1 MQMKHLWVIFLSI
14 IFAACAQGGGEIPG
28 QAGNDARRAGNEA
41 RGAGNDGKCIQM
53 TVERL
58 PDLNVPR
65 NAHTAAFVNGELT
78 VIGGHTT
85 GFIPTKTAE
94 YYRDGAWHLI
104 DSYFPHDYGFG
115 VVLSPEEILVGG
127 GCAEAFGEGQTQGV
141 ELYNTLTHSFT
152 PLPIMDQRR
161 TRPTAARLTD
171 GTVLISG
178 NWYYADYTSSYS
190 ISNGPETVRRSALQR
205 TAPYIFQTSPDNAII
220 FSSAGTEDEKL
231 EPMAERLQGEPFE
244 VPLLQEWEDWTPL
257 DGGQMSQFFI
267 GDEAVGGYAWLFPAI
282 RKADGQPGLIKV
294 IGEDFSVLETERP
307 LSLEGPEGEE
317 LTNHLVLLADR
328 ENSCAWI
335 VQSILGM
342 NRIYVTKVEY
352 GKALHGGKAPVALY
366 RADLPEDLPGP
377 YTMNPVLLPGGRI
390 AFMGGRP
397 GLDEYYPIASAFIL
411 HTEPLPAKHSRSW
424 WLGLIA
430 GILCASALVLISW
443 RLQVV
448 SAKKKKAEEVEQGEA
463 LFTDMMTR
471 IRALMEEKELF
482 RKPDLKVED
491 LAAEL
496 GTNAAYVRGCI
507 GGAYGGTFS
516 DFVNEY
522 RIRYVQRLL
531 LANPNAKITAL
542 AEDAGFSSNATFY
555 RHFSA
560 VTGLSPAAWLKQQQ
574 QQQ

>member
-1 MQMKHLWVIFLSI
+1 MQMNRLWIIFAAI

-28 QAGNDARRAGNEA
+28 QAGNDARRAGND
-41 RGAGNDGKCIQM
+41 AGRADEVLPM

-85 GFIPTKTAE
+85 GFIPTNTAE
-94 YYRDGAWHLI
+94 YYSNGAWHLI

-127 GCAEAFGEGQTQGV
+127 GCAEAFGGGQTQGV
-141 ELYNTLTHSFT
+141 ELYSALTHSFT

-178 NWYYADYTSSYS
+178 NWYYADYTSTYS
-190 ISNGPETVRRSALQR
+190 VTKGPATIRKSAPQKVS
-205 TAPYIFQTSPDNAII
+205 PFIFQTSQDNAII
-220 FSSAGTEDEKL
+220 FSGIGSRDEKL
-231 EPMAERLQGEPFE
+231 EPIAERLQGESFE
-244 VPLLQEWEDWTPL
+244 IPLLQEWEDWTPL

-328 ENSCAWI
+328 ENYC
-335 VQSILGM
+335 
-342 NRIYVTKVEY
+342 E
-352 GKALHGGKAPVALY
+352 KALRGGKAPLTLY

-411 HTEPLPAKHSRSW
+411 HTEPLPEKSRLPW
-424 WLGLIA
+424 LLGLLC
-430 GILCASALVLISW
+430 GILFASALVLIAL
-443 RLQVV
+443 RLSRK
-448 SAKKKKAEEVEQGEA
+448 SARKEPESARETV
-463 LFTDMMTR
+463 FTDMMTR
-471 IRALMEEKELF
+471 IQTLMEEKELF
-482 RKPDLKVED
+482 KRPDLKVED

-496 GTNAAYVRGCI
+496 GTNVAYVRGCI
-507 GGAYGGTFS
+507 SGTYGGSFKS
-516 DFVNEY
+516 FVNEY

-531 LANPNAKITAL
+531 KENPNAKITAL

-555 RHFSA
+555 RNFTA
-560 VTGLSPAAWLKQQQ
+560 ITGLSPAAWLKQQQ
-574 QQQ
+574 Q

>member
-1 MQMKHLWVIFLSI
+1 MGMKLLPLISLAILFV
-14 IFAACAQGGGEIPG
+14 ACAQGGGEIPG
-28 QAGNDARRAGNEA
+28 QAGNDARR
-41 RGAGNDGKCIQM
+41 AGNDGKCIQM

-85 GFIPTKTAE
+85 GFIPTNTAE
-94 YYRDGAWHLI
+94 YYSNGAWHLI

-141 ELYNTLTHSFT
+141 ELYSALTHSFT

-178 NWYYADYTSSYS
+178 NWYYADYTSTYS
-190 ISNGPETVRRSALQR
+190 VSEGPETVRRSALQR
-205 TAPYIFQTSPDNAII
+205 VSPYIFQTSPENAII

-231 EPMAERLQGEPFE
+231 EPIAERLQGEPFE
-244 VPLLQEWEDWTPL
+244 VPLLQKWEDWTPL

-317 LTNHLVLLADR
+317 LTSHLVLLADR

-352 GKALHGGKAPVALY
+352 GKALRGGKAPVTLY

-411 HTEPLPAKHSRSW
+411 HTEPLPEKSRRPW
-424 WLGLIA
+424 LLGLLC
-430 GILCASALVLISW
+430 GILFASALVPIALHLS
-443 RLQVV
+443 RK
-448 SAKKKKAEEVEQGEA
+448 SAHKEPESARETV
-463 LFTDMMTR
+463 FTDMMTR
-471 IRALMEEKELF
+471 IQTLMEEKELF
-482 RKPDLKVED
+482 KRPDLKVED

-496 GTNAAYVRGCI
+496 GTNVAYVRGCI
-507 GGAYGGTFS
+507 SGTYGGSFKS
-516 DFVNEY
+516 FVNEY
-522 RIRYVQRLL
+522 RIHYVQRLL
-531 LANPNAKITAL
+531 KENPNAKITAL

-555 RHFSA
+555 RNFTA
-560 VTGLSPAAWLKQQQ
+560 ITGLSPAAWLKQQQ
-574 QQQ
+574 SDKTQQV

>member
-1 MQMKHLWVIFLSI
+1 MRYPVLLILLLV
-14 IFAACAQGGGEIPG
+14 ACAQGGGEIPG
-28 QAGNDARRAGNEA
+28 QAGNEARR
-41 RGAGNDGKCIQM
+41 AGNDGKCIQM
-53 TVERL
+53 SVERL

-85 GFIPTKTAE
+85 GFIPTNTAE
-94 YYRDGAWHLI
+94 YYSNGAWHLI

-141 ELYNTLTHSFT
+141 ELYSALTHSFT

-178 NWYYADYTSSYS
+178 NWYYADYTSTYS
-190 ISNGPETVRRSALQR
+190 VPEGPATVRRSALQR
-205 TAPYIFQTSPDNAII
+205 VSPFIFQTSPDNAII
-220 FSSAGTEDEKL
+220 FSGAGTQDEKL

-244 VPLLQEWEDWTPL
+244 VPLLREWENWNTG
-257 DGGQMSQFFI
+257 DGMQMSQFFI

-294 IGEDFSVLETERP
+294 VGEEFSVLETERP

-352 GKALHGGKAPVALY
+352 GKALRGGKAPVALY

-377 YTMNPVLLPGGRI
+377 YAMNPVLLPGGRI

-397 GLDEYYPIASAFIL
+397 GLDEYYPSASAFIL
-411 HTEPLPAKHSRSW
+411 HTGPLPEKSRLPW
-424 WLGLIA
+424 LLGLLA
-430 GILCASALVLISW
+430 GILSVSALVLI
-443 RLQVV
+443 
-448 SAKKKKAEEVEQGEA
+448 A
-463 LFTDMMTR
+463 LRIRRKVTVTQESTRETVFMDMMTR
-471 IRALMEEKELF
+471 IQNLMEEKELF
-482 RKPDLKVED
+482 KRPDLKVED

-496 GTNAAYVRGCI
+496 GTNVTYVRGCI
-507 GGAYGGTFS
+507 SGTYGGSFKN
-516 DFVNEY
+516 FVNEY

-531 LANPNAKITAL
+531 KENPNAKITAL

-555 RHFSA
+555 RNFTA
-560 VTGLSPAAWLKQQQ
+560 ITGLSPAAWLKQQ
-574 QQQ
+574 

>member
-1 MQMKHLWVIFLSI
+1 MGMKLLPLISLAILLAVCTRGAGQ
-14 IFAACAQGGGEIPG
+14 AAGPG
-28 QAGNDARRAGNEA
+28 QAGNE
-41 RGAGNDGKCIQM
+41 GKCIPM

-58 PDLNVPR
+58 PDMNVPR

-85 GFIPTKTAE
+85 GFIPTNTAE

-115 VVLSPEEILVGG
+115 VVLSQEEILVGG
-127 GCAEAFGEGQTQGV
+127 GCAEAFGVGQTQGV
-141 ELYNTLTHSFT
+141 ELYNALTHSFF

-161 TRPTAARLTD
+161 TRPTAARLSD
-171 GTVLISG
+171 GTVVISG
-178 NWYYADYTSSYS
+178 NWYNADYTSTYS
-190 ISNGPETVRRSALQR
+190 VTKGPATIRKSVPQKVS
-205 TAPYIFQTSPDNAII
+205 PFIFQTSQDNAII
-220 FSSAGTEDEKL
+220 FSGIGSRDEKL
-231 EPMAERLQGEPFE
+231 EPVAERLQGEPFE

-282 RKADGQPGLIKV
+282 RKTDGQPGLIKV
-294 IGEDFSVLETERP
+294 IGEDFSVLETECP
-307 LSLEGPEGEE
+307 LSLEGLEGEE
-317 LTNHLVLLADR
+317 LTSHLVLLADR

-352 GKALHGGKAPVALY
+352 GKALRGGKAPVKLY
-366 RADLPEDLPGP
+366 RADLPENLPGP

-411 HTEPLPAKHSRSW
+411 HTGPMPEKSRLPW
-424 WLGLIA
+424 LLGLLA
-430 GILCASALVLISW
+430 GILSVSALVLI
-443 RLQVV
+443 
-448 SAKKKKAEEVEQGEA
+448 A
-463 LFTDMMTR
+463 LRIRRKVTVTQESTRETVFMDMMTR
-471 IRALMEEKELF
+471 IQNLMEEKELF
-482 RKPDLKVED
+482 KRPDLKVED

-496 GTNAAYVRGCI
+496 GTNVTYVRGCI
-507 GGAYGGTFS
+507 SGTYGGSFKN
-516 DFVNEY
+516 FVNEY

-531 LANPNAKITAL
+531 KETPNAKITAL

-555 RHFSA
+555 RNFTA
-560 VTGLSPAAWLKQQQ
+560 ITGLSPAAWLKQQ
-574 QQQ
+574 

>member
-1 MQMKHLWVIFLSI
+1 MQMKHQWVIFIAI
-14 IFAACAQGGGEIPG
+14 IFAACAQSGGEIPG
-28 QAGNDARRAGNEA
+28 QAGNEARR
-41 RGAGNDGKCIQM
+41 AGNDGKCIQM

-65 NAHTAAFVNGELT
+65 NAHAAALVNGELM

-104 DSYFPHDYGFG
+104 DTYFPHDYGFS
-115 VVLSPEEILVGG
+115 VALSPEEILVGG

-141 ELYNTLTHSFT
+141 ELYSALTHSFT
-152 PLPIMDQRR
+152 PFPIMDQRR
-161 TRPTAARLTD
+161 TRPAAARLTD
-171 GTVLISG
+171 GTVVISG
-178 NWYYADYTSSYS
+178 NWYYADYTSTYS
-190 ISNGPETVRRSALQR
+190 VTGGPATIRRSALQR
-205 TAPYIFQTSPDNAII
+205 VSPYIFQTSPDNAII
-220 FSSAGTEDEKL
+220 FSCAGTQDEPL
-231 EPMAERLQGEPFE
+231 EPIAERLQGEPFE

-257 DGGQMSQFFI
+257 DGGQMNQFFI

-317 LTNHLVLLADR
+317 LTSHLVLLADR

-352 GKALHGGKAPVALY
+352 GKALRGGKAPVTLY

-411 HTEPLPAKHSRSW
+411 HTEPLPEKSRLPW
-424 WLGLIA
+424 LLGLLC
-430 GILCASALVLISW
+430 GILFASALVLIAL
-443 RLQVV
+443 RLSRK
-448 SAKKKKAEEVEQGEA
+448 SARKEPESARETV
-463 LFTDMMTR
+463 FTDMMTR
-471 IRALMEEKELF
+471 IQTLMEEKELF
-482 RKPDLKVED
+482 KRPDLKVED

-496 GTNAAYVRGCI
+496 GTNVAYVRGCI
-507 GGAYGGTFS
+507 SGTYGGSFKS
-516 DFVNEY
+516 FVNEY

-531 LANPNAKITAL
+531 KENPNAKITAL

-555 RHFSA
+555 RNFTA
-560 VTGLSPAAWLKQQQ
+560 ITGLSPAAWLKQQP
-574 QQQ
+574 

>member
-1 MQMKHLWVIFLSI
+1 MQMNRLWIIFAAI

-28 QAGNDARRAGNEA
+28 QAGNDARRAGND
-41 RGAGNDGKCIQM
+41 AGRADEVLPM

-65 NAHTAAFVNGELT
+65 NAHTAAFVNGDLT

-85 GFIPTKTAE
+85 GFIPTNTAE
-94 YYRDGAWHLI
+94 YYSNGAWHLI

-127 GCAEAFGEGQTQGV
+127 GCAEAFGGGQTQGV
-141 ELYNTLTHSFT
+141 ELYSALTHSFT

-178 NWYYADYTSSYS
+178 NWYYADYTSTYS
-190 ISNGPETVRRSALQR
+190 VSEGPSTVRRSALQR
-205 TAPYIFQTSPDNAII
+205 VSPYIFQTSPDNAII
-220 FSSAGTEDEKL
+220 FSGIGSRDEKL
-231 EPMAERLQGEPFE
+231 EPIAERLQGEPFE

-282 RKADGQPGLIKV
+282 RKTDGQPGLIKV

-317 LTNHLVLLADR
+317 LTSHLVLLADR

-352 GKALHGGKAPVALY
+352 EKALRGGKAPLTLY

-411 HTEPLPAKHSRSW
+411 HTEPLPEKSRLPW
-424 WLGLIA
+424 LLGLLC
-430 GILCASALVLISW
+430 GILFASALVLIAL
-443 RLQVV
+443 RLSRK
-448 SAKKKKAEEVEQGEA
+448 SARKEPESARETV
-463 LFTDMMTR
+463 FTDMMTR
-471 IRALMEEKELF
+471 IQTLMEEKELF
-482 RKPDLKVED
+482 KRPDLKVED

-496 GTNAAYVRGCI
+496 GTNVAYVRGCI
-507 GGAYGGTFS
+507 SGTYGGSFKS
-516 DFVNEY
+516 FVNEY

-531 LANPNAKITAL
+531 KENPNAKITAL

-555 RHFSA
+555 RNFTA
-560 VTGLSPAAWLKQQQ
+560 ITGLSPAAWLKQQQ
-574 QQQ
+574 Q

>member
-1 MQMKHLWVIFLSI
+1 MQMNRLWIIFAAI

-28 QAGNDARRAGNEA
+28 QAGNDARRAGND
-41 RGAGNDGKCIQM
+41 AGRADEVLPM

-65 NAHTAAFVNGELT
+65 NAHTAAFVNGDLT

-85 GFIPTKTAE
+85 GFIPTNTAE
-94 YYRDGAWHLI
+94 YYSNGAWHLI

-127 GCAEAFGEGQTQGV
+127 GCAEAFGGGQTQGV
-141 ELYNTLTHSFT
+141 ELYSALTHSFT

-178 NWYYADYTSSYS
+178 NWYYADYTSTYS
-190 ISNGPETVRRSALQR
+190 VSEGPSTVRRSALQR
-205 TAPYIFQTSPDNAII
+205 VSPYIFQTSPDNAII
-220 FSSAGTEDEKL
+220 FSGIGSRDEKL
-231 EPMAERLQGEPFE
+231 EPIAERLQGEPFE

-282 RKADGQPGLIKV
+282 RKTDGQPGLIKV

-317 LTNHLVLLADR
+317 LTSHLVLLADR

-352 GKALHGGKAPVALY
+352 EKALRGGKAPLTLY

-411 HTEPLPAKHSRSW
+411 HTEPLPEKSRLPW
-424 WLGLIA
+424 LLGLLC
-430 GILCASALVLISW
+430 GILFASALVLIAL
-443 RLQVV
+443 RLSRK
-448 SAKKKKAEEVEQGEA
+448 SARKEPESARETV
-463 LFTDMMTR
+463 FTDMMTR
-471 IRALMEEKELF
+471 IQTLMEEKELF
-482 RKPDLKVED
+482 KRPDLKVED

-496 GTNAAYVRGCI
+496 GTNVAYVRGCI
-507 GGAYGGTFS
+507 SGTYGGSFKS
-516 DFVNEY
+516 FVNEY

-531 LANPNAKITAL
+531 KENPNAKITAL

-555 RHFSA
+555 RNFTA
-560 VTGLSPAAWLKQQQ
+560 ITGLSPAAWLKQQQ
-574 QQQ
+574 

>member
-1 MQMKHLWVIFLSI
+1 MGMKLLPLISLAI
-14 IFAACAQGGGEIPG
+14 LLLAACTRGAGPAAGPG
-28 QAGNDARRAGNEA
+28 Q
-41 RGAGNDGKCIQM
+41 AGNDGKCIQM

-85 GFIPTKTAE
+85 GFIPTNTAE
-94 YYRDGAWHLI
+94 YYSNGAWHLI

-141 ELYNTLTHSFT
+141 ELYSALTHSFT

-178 NWYYADYTSSYS
+178 NWYYADYTSTYS
-190 ISNGPETVRRSALQR
+190 VTKGPATILKSAPQKVS
-205 TAPYIFQTSPDNAII
+205 PFIFQTSQDNAII
-220 FSSAGTEDEKL
+220 FSGISSRDEKL
-231 EPMAERLQGEPFE
+231 EPVAERLQGEPFE

-294 IGEDFSVLETERP
+294 VGEDFSVLETEHP

-352 GKALHGGKAPVALY
+352 GKALRGGKAPVALY

-377 YTMNPVLLPGGRI
+377 YAMNPVLLPGGRI

-411 HTEPLPAKHSRSW
+411 HTEPLPEKSRLPW
-424 WLGLIA
+424 LLGLLA
-430 GILCASALVLISW
+430 GILSVSALVLI
-443 RLQVV
+443 
-448 SAKKKKAEEVEQGEA
+448 A
-463 LFTDMMTR
+463 LRIRRKVTVTQESTRETVFMDMMTR
-471 IRALMEEKELF
+471 IQNLMEEKELF
-482 RKPDLKVED
+482 KRPDLKVED

-496 GTNAAYVRGCI
+496 GTNVTYVRGCI
-507 GGAYGGTFS
+507 SGTYGGSFKN
-516 DFVNEY
+516 FVNEY

-531 LANPNAKITAL
+531 KENPNAKITAL

-555 RHFSA
+555 RNFTA
-560 VTGLSPAAWLKQQQ
+560 ITGLSPAAWLKQQ
-574 QQQ
+574 

>member
-1 MQMKHLWVIFLSI
+1 MRYPVLLILLLV
-14 IFAACAQGGGEIPG
+14 ACAQGGGEIPG
-28 QAGNDARRAGNEA
+28 EAGNDAGRADEVLP
-41 RGAGNDGKCIQM
+41 M

-85 GFIPTKTAE
+85 GFIPTNTAE

-141 ELYNTLTHSFT
+141 ELYSALTHSFT

-178 NWYYADYTSSYS
+178 NWYYADYTSTYS
-190 ISNGPETVRRSALQR
+190 VSEGPATVRRSALQR
-205 TAPYIFQTSPDNAII
+205 VSPYIFQTSPDNAII
-220 FSSAGTEDEKL
+220 FSSVGTEDEKL
-231 EPMAERLQGEPFE
+231 EPIAERLQGESFE

-282 RKADGQPGLIKV
+282 RKTDGQPGLIKV

-317 LTNHLVLLADR
+317 LTSHLVLLADR
-328 ENSCAWI
+328 ENYCAWI

-352 GKALHGGKAPVALY
+352 EKALRGGKAPLTLY

-390 AFMGGRP
+390 AILGGRP

-496 GTNAAYVRGCI
+496 GTNVAYVRGCI
-507 GGAYGGTFS
+507 SGTYGGSFKS
-516 DFVNEY
+516 FVNEY

-555 RHFSA
+555 RNFTA
-560 VTGLSPAAWLKQQQ
+560 ITGLSPAAWLKQQQ
-574 QQQ
+574 Q

>member
-1 MQMKHLWVIFLSI
+1 MKRPVLLILLLLF
-14 IFAACAQGGGEIPG
+14 CGIPG
-28 QAGNDARRAGNEA
+28 E
-41 RGAGNDGKCIQM
+41 AGNDGKCIQM

-85 GFIPTKTAE
+85 GFIPTNTAE

-141 ELYNTLTHSFT
+141 ELYSALTHSFT
-152 PLPIMDQRR
+152 PLPIMDQHR
-161 TRPTAARLTD
+161 TRPTAARLSD

-178 NWYYADYTSSYS
+178 NWYSADYTSTYS
-190 ISNGPETVRRSALQR
+190 VPGGPATVRRSALQR
-205 TAPYIFQTSPDNAII
+205 VSPYIFQTSPDNAII
-220 FSSAGTEDEKL
+220 FSSVGTRDEAL
-231 EPMAERLQGEPFE
+231 EPIVERLQGEPFE

-267 GDEAVGGYAWLFPAI
+267 GDEAVGGYAWLFPAL

-352 GKALHGGKAPVALY
+352 GKALRGGKAPVTLY

-411 HTEPLPAKHSRSW
+411 HTEPLPEKSRLPW
-424 WLGLIA
+424 LLGLIA
-430 GILCASALVLISW
+430 GMLFASALVFLAL
-443 RLQVV
+443 RLSRKAAAPQE
-448 SAKKKKAEEVEQGEA
+448 SARETV
-463 LFTDMMTR
+463 FTDMMTR
-471 IRALMEEKELF
+471 IQTLMEEKELF
-482 RKPDLKVED
+482 KRPDLKVED

-496 GTNAAYVRGCI
+496 GTNVAYVRGCI
-507 GGAYGGTFS
+507 SGTYGGSFKS
-516 DFVNEY
+516 FVNEY

-531 LANPNAKITAL
+531 KENPNAKITAL

-555 RHFSA
+555 RNFTA
-560 VTGLSPAAWLKQQQ
+560 ITGLSPAAWLKQQQ
-574 QQQ
+574 Q

>member
-1 MQMKHLWVIFLSI
+1 MQMNRLWIIFAAI

-28 QAGNDARRAGNEA
+28 QAGNDARRAGND
-41 RGAGNDGKCIQM
+41 AGRADEVLPM

-65 NAHTAAFVNGELT
+65 NAHTAAFLNGELT

-85 GFIPTKTAE
+85 GFIPTNTAE
-94 YYRDGAWHLI
+94 YYSNGAWHLI

-127 GCAEAFGEGQTQGV
+127 GCAEAFGGGQTQGV
-141 ELYNTLTHSFT
+141 ELYSALTHSFT

-190 ISNGPETVRRSALQR
+190 ISNGPETIRRSALQR
-205 TAPYIFQTSPDNAII
+205 VSPYIFQTSPDNAII
-220 FSSAGTEDEKL
+220 FSGIGSRDEKL
-231 EPMAERLQGEPFE
+231 EPIAERLQGEPFE
-244 VPLLQEWEDWTPL
+244 IPLLQEWEDWTPL

-317 LTNHLVLLADR
+317 LTSHLVLLADR

-352 GKALHGGKAPVALY
+352 GKALRGGKAPVTLY

-411 HTEPLPAKHSRSW
+411 HTEPLPEKSRLPW
-424 WLGLIA
+424 LLGLLC
-430 GILCASALVLISW
+430 GILFASALVLIALHLS
-443 RLQVV
+443 RK
-448 SAKKKKAEEVEQGEA
+448 SARKEPESARETV
-463 LFTDMMTR
+463 FTDMMTR
-471 IRALMEEKELF
+471 IQTLMEEKELF
-482 RKPDLKVED
+482 KRPDLKVED

-496 GTNAAYVRGCI
+496 GTNVAYVRGCI
-507 GGAYGGTFS
+507 SGTYGGSFKS
-516 DFVNEY
+516 FVNEY

-531 LANPNAKITAL
+531 KENPNAKITAL

-555 RHFSA
+555 RNFTA
-560 VTGLSPAAWLKQQQ
+560 ITGLSPAAWLKQQQ
-574 QQQ
+574 Q

>member
-1 MQMKHLWVIFLSI
+1 MGMKLLPLISLAI
-14 IFAACAQGGGEIPG
+14 LLAACTRGAGQAAGPG
-28 QAGNDARRAGNEA
+28 QAGNE
-41 RGAGNDGKCIQM
+41 GKCIPM

-85 GFIPTKTAE
+85 GFIPTNTAE
-94 YYRDGAWHLI
+94 YYSNGAWHLI

-141 ELYNTLTHSFT
+141 ELYSALTHSFT

-178 NWYYADYTSSYS
+178 NWYYADYTSTYS
-190 ISNGPETVRRSALQR
+190 VTKGPATIRKSAPQKVS
-205 TAPYIFQTSPDNAII
+205 PFIFQTSPDNAII
-220 FSSAGTEDEKL
+220 FSGAGTQDEKL
-231 EPMAERLQGEPFE
+231 EPIAERLQGEPFE

-352 GKALHGGKAPVALY
+352 GKALRGGKAPVTLY

-377 YTMNPVLLPGGRI
+377 YAMNPVLLPGGRI

-411 HTEPLPAKHSRSW
+411 HTEPLPEKSLLPW
-424 WLGLIA
+424 LLGLLA
-430 GILCASALVLISW
+430 GILSVSALVLI
-443 RLQVV
+443 
-448 SAKKKKAEEVEQGEA
+448 A
-463 LFTDMMTR
+463 LRIRRKVTVTKESTRETVFMDMMTR
-471 IRALMEEKELF
+471 IQNLMEEKELF
-482 RKPDLKVED
+482 KRPDLKVED

-496 GTNAAYVRGCI
+496 GTNVTYVRGCI
-507 GGAYGGTFS
+507 SGTYGGSFKN
-516 DFVNEY
+516 FVNEY

-531 LANPNAKITAL
+531 KENPNAKITAL

-555 RHFSA
+555 RNFTA
-560 VTGLSPAAWLKQQQ
+560 ITGLSPAAWLKQQ
-574 QQQ
+574 

>member
-1 MQMKHLWVIFLSI
+1 MKRPIVISLAI
-14 IFAACAQGGGEIPG
+14 LLAACAPKTTGV
-28 QAGNDARRAGNEA
+28 QAAGDVLE
-41 RGAGNDGKCIQM
+41 M
-53 TVERL
+53 SVERL

-65 NAHTAAFVNGELT
+65 NAHTAAFVNGELM

-94 YYRDGAWHLI
+94 YYSNGAWHLI

-141 ELYNTLTHSFT
+141 ELYSALTHSFT

-231 EPMAERLQGEPFE
+231 EPIAERLQGEPFE
-244 VPLLQEWEDWTPL
+244 IPLLQEWEDWTPL

-317 LTNHLVLLADR
+317 LTNHLVFLADR

-352 GKALHGGKAPVALY
+352 GKALRGGKAPVALY

-531 LANPNAKITAL
+531 LANPTAKITAL

-574 QQQ
+574 SDKTRQV

>member
-1 MQMKHLWVIFLSI
+1 MGMKLLPLISLAI
-14 IFAACAQGGGEIPG
+14 LLAACTRGAGQAAGPG
-28 QAGNDARRAGNEA
+28 QAGNE
-41 RGAGNDGKCIQM
+41 GKCIPM

-58 PDLNVPR
+58 PDMNVPR

-85 GFIPTKTAE
+85 GFIPTNTAE

-115 VVLSPEEILVGG
+115 VVLSQEEILVGG
-127 GCAEAFGEGQTQGV
+127 GCAEAFGVGQTQGV
-141 ELYNTLTHSFT
+141 ELYNALTHSFF

-161 TRPTAARLTD
+161 TRPTAARLSD
-171 GTVLISG
+171 GTVVISG
-178 NWYYADYTSSYS
+178 NWYNADYTSTYS
-190 ISNGPETVRRSALQR
+190 VTKGPATIRKSVPQKVS
-205 TAPYIFQTSPDNAII
+205 PFIFQTSQDNAII
-220 FSSAGTEDEKL
+220 FSGIGSRDEKL
-231 EPMAERLQGEPFE
+231 EPVAERLQGEPFE

-282 RKADGQPGLIKV
+282 RKTDGQPGLIKV

-307 LSLEGPEGEE
+307 LSLEGLEGEE
-317 LTNHLVLLADR
+317 LTSHLVLLADR

-352 GKALHGGKAPVALY
+352 GKALRGGKAPVTLY

-411 HTEPLPAKHSRSW
+411 HTGPLPEKSRLPW
-424 WLGLIA
+424 LLGLLA
-430 GILCASALVLISW
+430 GILSVSALVLI
-443 RLQVV
+443 
-448 SAKKKKAEEVEQGEA
+448 A
-463 LFTDMMTR
+463 LRIRRKVTVTQESTRETVFMDMMTR
-471 IRALMEEKELF
+471 IQNLMEEKELF
-482 RKPDLKVED
+482 KRPDLKVED

-496 GTNAAYVRGCI
+496 GTNVTYVRGCI
-507 GGAYGGTFS
+507 SGTYGGSFKN
-516 DFVNEY
+516 FVNEY

-531 LANPNAKITAL
+531 KETPNAKITAL

-555 RHFSA
+555 RNFTA
-560 VTGLSPAAWLKQQQ
+560 ITGLSPAAWLKQQ
-574 QQQ
+574 

>member
-1 MQMKHLWVIFLSI
+1 MQMKHQWVIFIAI
-14 IFAACAQGGGEIPG
+14 IFAARAQSGGEIPG
-28 QAGNDARRAGNEA
+28 QAGNEARR
-41 RGAGNDGKCIQM
+41 AGNDGKCIQM

-85 GFIPTKTAE
+85 GFIPTNTAE

-104 DSYFPHDYGFG
+104 DTYFPHDYGFS
-115 VVLSPEEILVGG
+115 VALSPEEILVGG
-127 GCAEAFGEGQTQGV
+127 GCAETFGEGQTQGV
-141 ELYNTLTHSFT
+141 ELYSALTHSFT

-178 NWYYADYTSSYS
+178 NWYYADYTSTYS
-190 ISNGPETVRRSALQR
+190 VSEGPETVRRSALQR
-205 TAPYIFQTSPDNAII
+205 VSPYIFQTSPDNAII
-220 FSSAGTEDEKL
+220 FSCAGTQDEPL
-231 EPMAERLQGEPFE
+231 EPIAERLQGEPFE

-282 RKADGQPGLIKV
+282 RKTDGQPGLIKV

-307 LSLEGPEGEE
+307 LSLEGLEGEE
-317 LTNHLVLLADR
+317 LTSHLVLLADR

-335 VQSILGM
+335 VQSVLGM

-352 GKALHGGKAPVALY
+352 GKALRGGKAPVTLY

-411 HTEPLPAKHSRSW
+411 HTEPLPEKSRLPW
-424 WLGLIA
+424 LLGLLC
-430 GILCASALVLISW
+430 GILFASALVLIALHLS
-443 RLQVV
+443 RKSVRKEPE
-448 SAKKKKAEEVEQGEA
+448 SARETV
-463 LFTDMMTR
+463 FTDMMTR
-471 IRALMEEKELF
+471 IQTLMEEKELF
-482 RKPDLKVED
+482 KRPDLKVED

-496 GTNAAYVRGCI
+496 GTNVAYVRGCI
-507 GGAYGGTFS
+507 SGTYGGSFKS
-516 DFVNEY
+516 FVNEY

-531 LANPNAKITAL
+531 KENPNAKITAL

-555 RHFSA
+555 RNFTA
-560 VTGLSPAAWLKQQQ
+560 FTGLSPAAWLNQQQ
-574 QQQ
+574 

>member
-1 MQMKHLWVIFLSI
+1 MKRPIVISLAI
-14 IFAACAQGGGEIPG
+14 LLAACAPKTTGV
-28 QAGNDARRAGNEA
+28 QAEGDVLE
-41 RGAGNDGKCIQM
+41 M
-53 TVERL
+53 SVERL

-85 GFIPTKTAE
+85 GFIPTNTAE
-94 YYRDGAWHLI
+94 YYRDGEWHLI

-141 ELYNTLTHSFT
+141 ELYSALTHSFT

-161 TRPTAARLTD
+161 TRPAAARLTD
-171 GTVLISG
+171 GTVVISG
-178 NWYYADYTSSYS
+178 NWYAADYTSTYS
-190 ISNGPETVRRSALQR
+190 VSNGPETVRRSALQR
-205 TAPYIFQTSPDNAII
+205 VSPYIFQTSPDNAII
-220 FSSAGTEDEKL
+220 FSGAGTQDEKL

-244 VPLLQEWEDWTPL
+244 VPLLREWENWNTG
-257 DGGQMSQFFI
+257 DGMQMSQFFI

-317 LTNHLVLLADR
+317 LTNNLALLADR

-352 GKALHGGKAPVALY
+352 GKALRGGKAPVALY
-366 RADLPEDLPGP
+366 RADLPEDLAGP
-377 YTMNPVLLPGGRI
+377 YAMNPVLLPGGRI

-411 HTEPLPAKHSRSW
+411 HTEPLPEKSRLP
-424 WLGLIA
+424 WLLELLA
-430 GILCASALVLISW
+430 GILSVSALVLI
-443 RLQVV
+443 
-448 SAKKKKAEEVEQGEA
+448 A
-463 LFTDMMTR
+463 LRIRRKVTVTQESTRETVFMDMMTR
-471 IRALMEEKELF
+471 IQTLMEEKELF
-482 RKPDLKVED
+482 KRPDLKVED

-496 GTNAAYVRGCI
+496 GTNVAYVRGCI
-507 GGAYGGTFS
+507 SGTYGGSFKS
-516 DFVNEY
+516 FVNEY

-531 LANPNAKITAL
+531 KENPNAKITAL

-555 RHFSA
+555 RNFTA
-560 VTGLSPAAWLKQQQ
+560 ITGLSPAAWLKQQ
-574 QQQ
+574 

>member
-1 MQMKHLWVIFLSI
+1 MRYPVLLILLLV
-14 IFAACAQGGGEIPG
+14 ACAQGGGEIPG

-41 RGAGNDGKCIQM
+41 GRAGNDGKCVPM

-94 YYRDGAWHLI
+94 YYSNGAWHLI

-141 ELYNTLTHSFT
+141 ELYSALTHSFT

-190 ISNGPETVRRSALQR
+190 ISNGPETIRRSALQR
-205 TAPYIFQTSPDNAII
+205 VSPYIFQTSPDNAII
-220 FSSAGTEDEKL
+220 FSGIGSRDEKL
-231 EPMAERLQGEPFE
+231 EPVAERLQGESFE
-244 VPLLQEWEDWTPL
+244 IPLLQEWDWTPL

-317 LTNHLVLLADR
+317 LTSHLVLLADR
-328 ENSCAWI
+328 ENYCAWI

-352 GKALHGGKAPVALY
+352 EKALRGGKAPVTLY

-411 HTEPLPAKHSRSW
+411 HTEPLPEKSRLPW
-424 WLGLIA
+424 LLGLLC
-430 GILCASALVLISW
+430 GILFASALVLIALHLS
-443 RLQVV
+443 RK
-448 SAKKKKAEEVEQGEA
+448 SARKEPESARETV
-463 LFTDMMTR
+463 FTDMMTR
-471 IRALMEEKELF
+471 IQTLMEEKELF
-482 RKPDLKVED
+482 KRPDLKVED

-496 GTNAAYVRGCI
+496 GTNVAYVRGCI
-507 GGAYGGTFS
+507 SGTYGGSFKS
-516 DFVNEY
+516 FVNEY

-531 LANPNAKITAL
+531 KENPNAKITAL

-555 RHFSA
+555 RNFTA
-560 VTGLSPAAWLKQQQ
+560 ITGLSPAAWLKQQQ
-574 QQQ
+574 Q

>member
-1 MQMKHLWVIFLSI
+1 MRYPVLLILLLV
-14 IFAACAQGGGEIPG
+14 ACAQGGGEIPG
-28 QAGNDARRAGNEA
+28 EAGNDAGRADEVLP
-41 RGAGNDGKCIQM
+41 M

-85 GFIPTKTAE
+85 GFIPTNTAE
-94 YYRDGAWHLI
+94 YYSNGAWHLI

-141 ELYNTLTHSFT
+141 ELYSALTHSFT

-205 TAPYIFQTSPDNAII
+205 VSPYIFQTSPDNAII

-231 EPMAERLQGEPFE
+231 EPIAERLQGESFE
-244 VPLLQEWEDWTPL
+244 IPLLQEWEDWTPL

-352 GKALHGGKAPVALY
+352 GKALRGGKAPVTLY

-411 HTEPLPAKHSRSW
+411 HTEPLSEKSRLPW
-424 WLGLIA
+424 LLGLIA
-430 GILCASALVLISW
+430 GMLFASALVFLAL
-443 RLQVV
+443 RLSRKAAAPQE
-448 SAKKKKAEEVEQGEA
+448 SARETV
-463 LFTDMMTR
+463 FTDMMTR
-471 IRALMEEKELF
+471 IQTLMEEKELF
-482 RKPDLKVED
+482 KRPDLKVED

-496 GTNAAYVRGCI
+496 GTNVAYVRGCI
-507 GGAYGGTFS
+507 SGTYGGSFKS
-516 DFVNEY
+516 FVNEY

-531 LANPNAKITAL
+531 KENPNAKITAL

-555 RHFSA
+555 RNFTA
-560 VTGLSPAAWLKQQQ
+560 ITGLSPAAWLKQQQ
-574 QQQ
+574 Q

>member
-1 MQMKHLWVIFLSI
+1 MLILLLV
-14 IFAACAQGGGEIPG
+14 ACAQGGGEIPG
-28 QAGNDARRAGNEA
+28 QAGNDARRAGND
-41 RGAGNDGKCIQM
+41 AGRADEVLPM

-141 ELYNTLTHSFT
+141 ELYSALTHSFT

-178 NWYYADYTSSYS
+178 NWYYADYTSTYS
-190 ISNGPETVRRSALQR
+190 VSEGPETVRRSALQR
-205 TAPYIFQTSPDNAII
+205 VSPYIFQTSPDNAII

-231 EPMAERLQGEPFE
+231 EPIAERLQGESFE
-244 VPLLQEWEDWTPL
+244 IPLLQEWEDWTPL

-342 NRIYVTKVEY
+342 NRIYVTRVEY
-352 GKALHGGKAPVALY
+352 EKALRGGKAPLTLY

-411 HTEPLPAKHSRSW
+411 HTEPLPEKSRLPW
-424 WLGLIA
+424 LLGLLC
-430 GILCASALVLISW
+430 GILFASALVLIAL
-443 RLQVV
+443 RLSRK
-448 SAKKKKAEEVEQGEA
+448 SARKEPESARETV
-463 LFTDMMTR
+463 FTDMMTR
-471 IRALMEEKELF
+471 IQTLMEEKELF
-482 RKPDLKVED
+482 KRPDLKVED

-496 GTNAAYVRGCI
+496 GTNVAYVRGCI
-507 GGAYGGTFS
+507 SGTYGGSFKS
-516 DFVNEY
+516 FVNEY

-531 LANPNAKITAL
+531 KENPNAKITAL

-555 RHFSA
+555 RNFTA
-560 VTGLSPAAWLKQQQ
+560 ITGLSPAAWLKQQP
-574 QQQ
+574 

>member
-1 MQMKHLWVIFLSI
+1 MRYPVLLILLLV
-14 IFAACAQGGGEIPG
+14 ACAQGGGEIPG

-41 RGAGNDGKCIQM
+41 RRAGNEAGRAGNDGKCIQM

-58 PDLNVPR
+58 PDLSVPR

-85 GFIPTKTAE
+85 GFIPTNTAE
-94 YYRDGAWHLI
+94 YYSNGAWHLI

-127 GCAEAFGEGQTQGV
+127 GCAEAFGGGQTQGV
-141 ELYNTLTHSFT
+141 ELYSALTHSFT

-178 NWYYADYTSSYS
+178 NWYYADYTSTYS
-190 ISNGPETVRRSALQR
+190 VSEGPATVRRSALQR
-205 TAPYIFQTSPDNAII
+205 VSPYIFQTSPDNAII

-231 EPMAERLQGEPFE
+231 EPIAERLQGESFE
-244 VPLLQEWEDWTPL
+244 IPLLQEWDWTPL

-317 LTNHLVLLADR
+317 LTSHLVLLADR

-352 GKALHGGKAPVALY
+352 EKALRGGKAPLTLY

-411 HTEPLPAKHSRSW
+411 HTEPLPEKSRLPW
-424 WLGLIA
+424 LLGLLC
-430 GILCASALVLISW
+430 GILFASALVLIAL
-443 RLQVV
+443 RLSRK
-448 SAKKKKAEEVEQGEA
+448 SARKEPESARETV
-463 LFTDMMTR
+463 FTDMMTR
-471 IRALMEEKELF
+471 IQTLMEEKELF
-482 RKPDLKVED
+482 KRPDLKVED

-496 GTNAAYVRGCI
+496 GTNVAYVRGCI
-507 GGAYGGTFS
+507 SGTYGGSFKS
-516 DFVNEY
+516 FVNEY
-522 RIRYVQRLL
+522 RIRYVQRFLKE
-531 LANPNAKITAL
+531 NPNAKITAL

-555 RHFSA
+555 RNFTA
-560 VTGLSPAAWLKQQQ
+560 ITGLSPAAWLKQQQ
-574 QQQ
+574 Q

>member
-1 MQMKHLWVIFLSI
+1 VKRPIVISLAI
-14 IFAACAQGGGEIPG
+14 LLAACAPKTTGV
-28 QAGNDARRAGNEA
+28 QAAGDVLE
-41 RGAGNDGKCIQM
+41 M
-53 TVERL
+53 SVERL

-65 NAHTAAFVNGELT
+65 NAHTAAFVNGELM

-94 YYRDGAWHLI
+94 YYSNGAWHLI

-141 ELYNTLTHSFT
+141 ELYSALTHSFT

-231 EPMAERLQGEPFE
+231 EPIAERLQGEPFE
-244 VPLLQEWEDWTPL
+244 IPLLQEWEDWTPL

-317 LTNHLVLLADR
+317 LTNHLVFLADR

-352 GKALHGGKAPVALY
+352 GKALRGGKAPVALY

-531 LANPNAKITAL
+531 LANPTAKITAL

-574 QQQ
+574 SDKTRQV

>member
-1 MQMKHLWVIFLSI
+1 MKRPALLVILLLSACTPRPAGMQAEGDVL
-14 IFAACAQGGGEIPG
+14 
-28 QAGNDARRAGNEA
+28 
-41 RGAGNDGKCIQM
+41 QM

-58 PDLNVPR
+58 RDLNVPR

-141 ELYNTLTHSFT
+141 ELYSALTHSFT

-161 TRPTAARLTD
+161 TRPAAARLTD
-171 GTVLISG
+171 GTVVISG
-178 NWYYADYTSSYS
+178 NWYYADYTSTYS
-190 ISNGPETVRRSALQR
+190 VTGGPATIRRSALQR
-205 TAPYIFQTSPDNAII
+205 VSPYIFQTSPDNAII
-220 FSSAGTEDEKL
+220 FSCAGTQDEPL
-231 EPMAERLQGEPFE
+231 EPIAERLQGEPFE

-317 LTNHLVLLADR
+317 LTSHLVLLADR

-352 GKALHGGKAPVALY
+352 GKALRGGKAPVTLY

-411 HTEPLPAKHSRSW
+411 HTEPLPEKSRLPW
-424 WLGLIA
+424 LLGLLC
-430 GILCASALVLISW
+430 GILFASALVLIAL
-443 RLQVV
+443 RLSRK
-448 SAKKKKAEEVEQGEA
+448 SASKEPESARETV
-463 LFTDMMTR
+463 FTDMMTR
-471 IRALMEEKELF
+471 IQTLMEEKELF
-482 RKPDLKVED
+482 KRPDLKVED

-496 GTNAAYVRGCI
+496 GTNVAYVRGCI
-507 GGAYGGTFS
+507 SGTYGGSFKS
-516 DFVNEY
+516 FVNEY

-531 LANPNAKITAL
+531 KENPNAKITAL

-555 RHFSA
+555 RNFTA
-560 VTGLSPAAWLKQQQ
+560 ITGLSPAAWLKQQP
-574 QQQ
+574 

>member
-1 MQMKHLWVIFLSI
+1 MQMKHQWVIFIAI
-14 IFAACAQGGGEIPG
+14 IFAARAQSGGEIPG
-28 QAGNDARRAGNEA
+28 QAGNEARR
-41 RGAGNDGKCIQM
+41 AGNDGKCIQM

-85 GFIPTKTAE
+85 GFIPTNTAE
-94 YYRDGAWHLI
+94 YFSDGAWHLI
-104 DSYFPHDYGFG
+104 DSYFLHDYGFG

-127 GCAEAFGEGQTQGV
+127 GCAETFGEGQTQGV
-141 ELYNTLTHSFT
+141 ELYSALTHSFT

-178 NWYYADYTSSYS
+178 NWYYADYTSTYS
-190 ISNGPETVRRSALQR
+190 VSEGPETVRRSALQR
-205 TAPYIFQTSPDNAII
+205 VSPYIFQTSPDNAII
-220 FSSAGTEDEKL
+220 FSCAGTQDEPL
-231 EPMAERLQGEPFE
+231 EPIAERLHGEPFE

-282 RKADGQPGLIKV
+282 RKTDGQPGLIKV

-307 LSLEGPEGEE
+307 LSLEGLEGEE
-317 LTNHLVLLADR
+317 LTSHLVLLADR

-352 GKALHGGKAPVALY
+352 GKALRGGKAPVTLY

-397 GLDEYYPIASAFIL
+397 ELDEYYPIASAFIL
-411 HTEPLPAKHSRSW
+411 HTEPLPEKSRLPW
-424 WLGLIA
+424 LLGLLC
-430 GILCASALVLISW
+430 GILFASALVLIALHLS
-443 RLQVV
+443 RK
-448 SAKKKKAEEVEQGEA
+448 SARKEPESARETV
-463 LFTDMMTR
+463 FTDMMTR
-471 IRALMEEKELF
+471 IQTLMEEKELF
-482 RKPDLKVED
+482 KRPDLKVED

-496 GTNAAYVRGCI
+496 GTNVAYVRGCI
-507 GGAYGGTFS
+507 SGTYGGSFKS
-516 DFVNEY
+516 FVNEY

-531 LANPNAKITAL
+531 KENPNAKITAL

-555 RHFSA
+555 RNFTA
-560 VTGLSPAAWLKQQQ
+560 FTGLSPAAWLNQQQ
-574 QQQ
+574 

>member
-1 MQMKHLWVIFLSI
+1 MRYPVLLILLLV
-14 IFAACAQGGGEIPG
+14 ACAQGGGEIPG
-28 QAGNDARRAGNEA
+28 QAGNDAGRADEVLP
-41 RGAGNDGKCIQM
+41 M

-85 GFIPTKTAE
+85 GFIPTNTAE
-94 YYRDGAWHLI
+94 YYSNGAWHLI

-127 GCAEAFGEGQTQGV
+127 GCAEAFGGGQTQGV
-141 ELYNTLTHSFT
+141 ELYSALTHSFT

-178 NWYYADYTSSYS
+178 NWYYADYTSTYS
-190 ISNGPETVRRSALQR
+190 VSEGPATVRRSALQR
-205 TAPYIFQTSPDNAII
+205 VSPYIFQTSPDNAII
-220 FSSAGTEDEKL
+220 FSSVGTEDEKL
-231 EPMAERLQGEPFE
+231 EPIAERLQGESFE
-244 VPLLQEWEDWTPL
+244 IPLLQEWEDWTPL

-352 GKALHGGKAPVALY
+352 GKALRGGKAPVALY

-397 GLDEYYPIASAFIL
+397 GLDEYCPIASAFIL
-411 HTEPLPAKHSRSW
+411 HTEPLPEKSRLP
-424 WLGLIA
+424 WLLVLIA
-430 GILCASALVLISW
+430 GMLFASALVFLAL
-443 RLQVV
+443 RLSRKAAAPQE
-448 SAKKKKAEEVEQGEA
+448 SARETV
-463 LFTDMMTR
+463 FTDMMTR
-471 IRALMEEKELF
+471 IQTLMEEKELF
-482 RKPDLKVED
+482 KRPDLKVED

-496 GTNAAYVRGCI
+496 GTNVAYVRGCI
-507 GGAYGGTFS
+507 SGTYGGSFTR
-516 DFVNEY
+516 FVNEY

-531 LANPNAKITAL
+531 KENPNAKITAL

-555 RHFSA
+555 RNFTA
-560 VTGLSPAAWLKQQQ
+560 ITGLSPAAWLKQQQ
-574 QQQ
+574 

>member
-1 MQMKHLWVIFLSI
+1 
-14 IFAACAQGGGEIPG
+14 
-28 QAGNDARRAGNEA
+28 
-41 RGAGNDGKCIQM
+41 M

-85 GFIPTKTAE
+85 GFIPTNTAE
-94 YYRDGAWHLI
+94 YYSNGAWHLI

-127 GCAEAFGEGQTQGV
+127 GCAEAFGGGQTQGV
-141 ELYNTLTHSFT
+141 ELYSALTHSFT

-178 NWYYADYTSSYS
+178 NWYYADYTSTYS
-190 ISNGPETVRRSALQR
+190 VSEGPATVRRSALQR
-205 TAPYIFQTSPDNAII
+205 VSPYIFQTSPDNAII
-220 FSSAGTEDEKL
+220 FSSVGTEDEKL
-231 EPMAERLQGEPFE
+231 EPIAERLQGESFE
-244 VPLLQEWEDWTPL
+244 IPLLQEWEDWTPL

-282 RKADGQPGLIKV
+282 RKTDGQPGLIKV

-317 LTNHLVLLADR
+317 LTSHLVLLADR

-352 GKALHGGKAPVALY
+352 EKALRGGKAPLTLY

-411 HTEPLPAKHSRSW
+411 HTEPLPEKSRLPW
-424 WLGLIA
+424 LLGLLC
-430 GILCASALVLISW
+430 GILFASALVLIAL
-443 RLQVV
+443 RLSRK
-448 SAKKKKAEEVEQGEA
+448 SARKEPESARETV
-463 LFTDMMTR
+463 FTDMMTR
-471 IRALMEEKELF
+471 IQTLMEEKELF
-482 RKPDLKVED
+482 KRPDLKVED

-496 GTNAAYVRGCI
+496 GTNVAYVRGCI
-507 GGAYGGTFS
+507 SGTYGGSFKS
-516 DFVNEY
+516 FVNEY

-531 LANPNAKITAL
+531 KENPNAKITAL

-555 RHFSA
+555 RNFTA
-560 VTGLSPAAWLKQQQ
+560 ITGLSPAAWLKQQQ
-574 QQQ
+574 Q